1 MFLDFNMFDIYITLH
16 KKTMEVMIPDR
27 NVLRTRLN
35 FLRNRDYNCPLI
47 VFVNVTRF
55 SKRLHNTIGVSL

>member
-1 MFLDFNMFDIYITLH
+1 MFLGFNMFDLYITLH
-16 KKTMEVMIPDR
+16 KKTTEVMIPDR

-47 VFVNVTRF
+47 VFVNVP
-55 SKRLHNTIGVSL
+55 